1 MLAWCGGGG
10 GIGGVVGWGEFCDGL
25 FGGLAEEEA
34 DDGVLLVGWGLGG
47 EWADPASMTYFLG
60 S

>member
-25 FGGLAEEEA
+25 FGGLAEEAA
-34 DDGVLLVGWGLGG
+34 DGGGFIGWMGLWRDGEMG
-47 EWADPASMTYFLG
+47 
-60 S
+60 